1 MKAAPPVEDHA
12 RKNTPEALI
21 KVTGPTRRLAMLG
34 AVLLFL
40 ALMLMPTLRAWY
52 EQRHELDAMRAK
64 VASQEQT
71 VRELTEEK
79 GRWEDP
85 AYVEQQAR
93 KRLKLVK
100 PGEVAYTVIGAEG
113 VDETREGEIRGSLVA
128 PVQDEQMSW
137 FSKIW
142 ASVEL
147 TDGIRGG
154 RTRLEGGRPPTPTLN
169 PSTTPMAPSSPKQS
183 VPGAGGD
190 GARRLSTAPSTS
202 RTPSPVPTTN
212 GQPTAGEGR

>member
-1 MKAAPPVEDHA
+1 MEGQA
-12 RKNTPEALI
+12 RTNTPEALI
-21 KVTGPTRRLAMLG
+21 KVTGPTRRLAVLG

-100 PGEVAYTVIGAEG
+100 PGEVAYTVIGADG
-113 VDETREGEIRGSLVA
+113 VDEARQGEIRGSLVA
-128 PVQDEQMSW
+128 PAQDEQMSW
-137 FSKIW
+137 FAKIW

-154 RTRLEGGRPPTPTLN
+154 RTRLEGGQPPTPTLN
-169 PSTTPMAPSSPKQS
+169 PSTTPMAPASPKQS
-183 VPGAGGD
+183 VPGAGGEESRRQATPS
-190 GARRLSTAPSTS
+190 GAS
-202 RTPSPVPTTN
+202 RTPAPASTTS
-212 GQPTAGEGR
+212 GQPAAGEGR